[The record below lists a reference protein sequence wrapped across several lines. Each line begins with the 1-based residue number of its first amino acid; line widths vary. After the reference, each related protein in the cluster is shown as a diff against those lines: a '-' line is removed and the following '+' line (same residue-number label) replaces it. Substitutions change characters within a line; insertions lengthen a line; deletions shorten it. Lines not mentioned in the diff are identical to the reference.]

1 MIKIRSRGE
10 AIRKYILDNVEKFP
24 DDITKKTGEH
34 FKITRQAANK
44 HIKSLVAEK
53 ALVEIG
59 STKNKKYKL
68 CPLLEWQ
75 SSYPLKSPL
84 AEDIVWEKDVH
95 PRLGEMAGNVY
106 EIWQYG
112 FTEMFNNAIDHSGG
126 NTITVYVRKTAKS
139 TEIFISD
146 NGVGIFKKIQK
157 ALNLIDERHAI
168 FELAKGKLTTDP
180 KRHTGEGIFFSSRI
194 FDDFAIYSG
203 SIVFSHKFGDYHDF
217 FSDIATANE
226 GTTVFMKLH
235 NHTAR
240 SLLKVYQEYQSN
252 DDEFRF
258 NKTVIPVKLAQ
269 YGNENLV
276 SRSQAK
282 RLLARVEL
290 FQVVI
295 LDFEGV
301 KTIGQPFSDEIF
313 RVFTNSHSGI
323 EIHYVNASP
332 EIEHMIDRAKRNII
346 EKT

>member
-1 MIKIRSRGE
+1 MAKIRSRGE
-10 AIRKYILDNVEKFP
+10 AIRKYILDNVERFP
-24 DDITKKTGEH
+24 GDITKKTGEH
-34 FKITRQAANK
+34 FKISRQAVNK
-44 HIKSLVAEK
+44 HVKNLVAEK
-53 ALVEIG
+53 ALIEVG
-59 STKNKKYKL
+59 STKSKKYKL
-68 CPLLEWQ
+68 CPLVEWEGSYLLENR
-75 SSYPLKSPL
+75 L
-84 AEDIVWEKDVH
+84 AEDIVWEKDVR
-95 PRLGEMAGNVY
+95 PLLGEMSENAH

-126 NTITVYVRKTAKS
+126 SVITVYVRKSAKS

-203 SIVFSHKFGDYHDF
+203 SIIFSHRFGEYHDF
-217 FSDIATANE
+217 FSDITAANE
-226 GTTVFMKLH
+226 GTTVFMKLN

-258 NKTVIPVKLAQ
+258 NKTVVPVKLIQ

-295 LDFEGV
+295 IDFDGV
-301 KTIGQPFSDEIF
+301 KMIGQPFSDEIF
-313 RVFTNSHSGI
+313 RVFTNSHPGI
-323 EIHYVNASP
+323 EIHHVNANP
-332 EIEHMIDRAKRNII
+332 EIEHMITRVLDN
-346 EKT
+346 